1 MQRRLTSRVRRGG
14 VTLVEVAIVVAIIGI
29 LAAIGGT
36 MLTDLLPSWR
46 ARRAA
51 KQFAADVNMCRNL
64 AVAQDVECRVRLAAY
79 DPDLTDNFG
88 IGSYFVELGNS
99 SLESTS
105 WDILPFE
112 DPGTTSDLQT
122 GEGSVDI
129 GTGGQDE
136 LGGVSIDNWGT
147 ISGVTGNDLVF
158 SPRGVLR
165 NGAGDFADGGYVA
178 VTFVNARARRDGDV
192 DDWKVRVSRG
202 GLVRIEPSRTLSVG
216 GTAGTATASTV
227 SGSSGSGYSP

>member
-1 MQRRLTSRVRRGG
+1 

-29 LAAIGGT
+29 LAALGGS

-51 KQFAADVNMCRNL
+51 KEFAARVTMCRNL
-64 AVAQDVECRVRLAAY
+64 AVAQDVECRIRLTAY
-79 DPDLTDNFG
+79 DPDLSDNLT
-88 IGSYFVELGNS
+88 IGQYFVELGNAS
-99 SLESTS
+99 RGSTS

-112 DPGTTSDLQT
+112 DPGATSDLQT
-122 GEGSVDI
+122 GDGTVDI
-129 GTGGQDE
+129 GVGGQDE

-147 ISGVTGNDLVF
+147 ITGNALVF
-158 SPRGVLR
+158 NPRGLLR
-165 NGAGDFADGGYVA
+165 NGVGDFADDGYVA
-178 VTFVNARARRDGDV
+178 VKFANTRARRKGNV

-216 GTAGTATASTV
+216 GTAGTATASTAAA
-227 SGSSGSGYSP
+227 SSGSGYSP